1 MFLRL
6 FAHLSGN
13 RPAPLVSV
21 LTRRQRISSRAGS
34 VRQRA
39 ISLSTSAPGG
49 RHTYRNGSV
58 PLENCLRSLTPIH
71 CHRRYHFRQPLLR
84 LPADSLPRISF
95 SCVCRRGS
103 RTVRPVTSL
112 YITTLCSGALEVRRL
127 GCGGRWIGMG
137 GGSAFVV
144 FIGADK
150 SCGNC
155 GYSASVMNIV
165 IVSNSRVTL
174 GNSIVRQGG
183 TG

>member
-21 LTRRQRISSRAGS
+21 LARRQRISSRAGS

-127 GCGGRWIGMG
+127 GCGGRWIGRG
-137 GGSAFVV
+137 GLRSSSSLAPIRAAVTV
-144 FIGADK
+144 ATVP
-150 SCGNC
+150 
-155 GYSASVMNIV
+155 VMNIV
-165 IVSNSRVTL
+165 IVSNSTITL